1 MFLSASV
8 SEQLTWHS
16 SHHSQDGKMRHPV
29 DSVCWSSIDKKYPTF
44 ASNPRN
50 LRFGLATDGFNP
62 FSNLSSTHSLWP
74 VILVI
79 YNLPPNVCM
88 SSENLMLS
96 LLIPG
101 PKQPENDI
109 DVYLQPL
116 IDDLKLLWDGVDM
129 YDAYSKAMF
138 NLRGIL
144 LWTINDFP
152 AYGNLSGL
160 TNKGEFACPVC
171 GPETCSYWLPLALKT
186 VYVDHRRF
194 LPTNHVFRRKHKW
207 FNGRKER
214 RVRPKIFTGRAT
226 ILALSQFTNKWGK
239 KKEKQKKLKKGDPA
253 KLLKKKSLLF
263 ELPYW
268 EELLVRHNLDVIH
281 IEKNACESVL
291 DTILDVKGKSKIG
304 AASRRDLELQELMED
319 VPVEAREDMLDS
331 SGPYTLTKPE
341 KAKFLWRLWM
351 QRFPDG
357 YCSNIGKCIKIKDSK
372 ILGLKS
378 HDHHV
383 LMQQLLSVAVK
394 GILPEGVRK
403 SLFGLS
409 SFFHE
414 LCQRVLDKK
423 RLEELEDEIVE
434 TLCLLERYFPPSFFS
449 IMIHLTIHIAR
460 EAKLCGPVHYRYMK
474 VLKGYVRNSAAPE
487 GSIVEN
493 YLADECVRTMPIG
506 RKRTRTE
513 EQQEPEGNPR
523 IEAAPNIEQEAG
535 GSEVTP
541 NGGKTKKRGKTT
553 LQVIP
558 TGESQR
564 QTIEW
569 NEKGQLVG
577 AQSVKFSSAVGCI
590 VREQVPINIHDWRLV
605 EDKTKNEVWGLL
617 LQQYKVDLIH
627 KPYILQQMGRLWR
640 AYKSELTGSV
650 MTVLESRRNRTETAR
665 LLGLIRPED
674 VPQAEWD
681 QFVAERS
688 TGEWKAKSEKMK
700 AVRAKQLL
708 PHTLSRKGYVR
719 EEYEHAEME
728 AKLAEQPPTEGPI
741 PVKHD
746 VLSQVLGKEKNGRVR
761 GMGEGITPSRVD
773 AQLQKWRLE
782 TSI

>member
-62 FSNLSSTHSLWP
+62 FS
-74 VILVI
+74 
-79 YNLPPNVCM
+79 
-88 SSENLMLS
+88 
-96 LLIPG
+96 
-101 PKQPENDI
+101 PKQPGNDI

-138 NLRGIL
+138 NLR
-144 LWTINDFP
+144 
-152 AYGNLSGL
+152 
-160 TNKGEFACPVC
+160 
-171 GPETCSYWLPLALKT
+171 
-186 VYVDHRRF
+186 
-194 LPTNHVFRRKHKW
+194 
-207 FNGRKER
+207 
-214 RVRPKIFTGRAT
+214 
-226 ILALSQFTNKWGK
+226 
-239 KKEKQKKLKKGDPA
+239 
-253 KLLKKKSLLF
+253 
-263 ELPYW
+263 
-268 EELLVRHNLDVIH
+268 
-281 IEKNACESVL
+281 

-357 YCSNIGKCIKIKDSK
+357 YCSNIENCIKIKDSK

-403 SLFGLS
+403 SLFRLS

-460 EAKLCGPVHYRYMK
+460 EAKLCGSVHYRWMYPFERYMK
-474 VLKGYVRNSAAPE
+474 VLKGYVRNRAAPE
-487 GSIVEN
+487 GSIAEN
-493 YLADECVRTMPIG
+493 YLADECVRVH
-506 RKRTRTE
+506 KE
-513 EQQEPEGNPR
+513 ELRCSDQRLITDSNLLEKVHLENFVEWLKAKIKLEADSTSFESSEMLHYLVKGPRRYAMSHSGFIINGNR
-523 IEAAPNIEQEAG
+523 FHTKEANVSTQDYGVHIEADTLSNYYGIIKHILVLDFYKFRLAVFLCDWANMTSG
-535 GSEVTP
+535 V
-541 NGGKTKKRGKTT
+541 KKVDGFT
-553 LQVIP
+553 LVNLHEGLSKKDPFILASHAKQVFY
-558 TGESQR
+558 SR
-564 QTIEW
+564 D
-569 NEKGQLVG
+569 NEKSSWYVMLKAPPRGFDDLEQFDE
-577 AQSVKFSSAVGCI
+577 KFYGSFVDQQPSALDI
-590 VREQVPINIHDWRLV
+590 DNDDEV
-605 EDKTKNEVWGLL
+605 E
-617 LQQYKVDLIH
+617 
-627 KPYILQQMGRLWR
+627 
-640 AYKSELTGSV
+640 S
-650 MTVLESRRNRTETAR
+650 
-665 LLGLIRPED
+665 
-674 VPQAEWD
+674 
-681 QFVAERS
+681 
-688 TGEWKAKSEKMK
+688 
-700 AVRAKQLL
+700 
-708 PHTLSRKGYVR
+708 
-719 EEYEHAEME
+719 
-728 AKLAEQPPTEGPI
+728 
-741 PVKHD
+741 
-746 VLSQVLGKEKNGRVR
+746 
-761 GMGEGITPSRVD
+761 
-773 AQLQKWRLE
+773 
-782 TSI
+782 

>member
-1 MFLSASV
+1 MFLLASV

-16 SHHSQDGKMRHPV
+16 SHHSQDGKMRHPM

-101 PKQPENDI
+101 PKQPGNDI

-116 IDDLKLLWDGVDM
+116 IDDLKLLWDGVDI
-129 YDAYSKAMF
+129 YDAYSKVMF

-186 VYVDHRRF
+186 VYMDHRRF

-214 RVRPKIFTGRAT
+214 RELLVRHNLDVMHIEKNVCESVLDT
-226 ILALSQFTNKWGK
+226 ILDVKGK
-239 KKEKQKKLKKGDPA
+239 SKIGAASRRDLELQELMEDVPVEAREGGGGKEKQKKLKKGDPA
-253 KLLKKKSLLF
+253 KLLKKKSLFF

-268 EELLVRHNLDVIH
+268 EELLVRHNLDVMH
-281 IEKNACESVL
+281 IEKNVCESVL

-351 QRFPDG
+351 Q
-357 YCSNIGKCIKIKDSK
+357 SN
-372 ILGLKS
+372 
-378 HDHHV
+378 
-383 LMQQLLSVAVK
+383 
-394 GILPEGVRK
+394 
-403 SLFGLS
+403 
-409 SFFHE
+409 
-414 LCQRVLDKK
+414 
-423 RLEELEDEIVE
+423 
-434 TLCLLERYFPPSFFS
+434 
-449 IMIHLTIHIAR
+449 
-460 EAKLCGPVHYRYMK
+460 
-474 VLKGYVRNSAAPE
+474 
-487 GSIVEN
+487 
-493 YLADECVRTMPIG
+493 
-506 RKRTRTE
+506 
-513 EQQEPEGNPR
+513 
-523 IEAAPNIEQEAG
+523 
-535 GSEVTP
+535 
-541 NGGKTKKRGKTT
+541 
-553 LQVIP
+553 
-558 TGESQR
+558 
-564 QTIEW
+564 
-569 NEKGQLVG
+569 
-577 AQSVKFSSAVGCI
+577 
-590 VREQVPINIHDWRLV
+590 
-605 EDKTKNEVWGLL
+605 
-617 LQQYKVDLIH
+617 
-627 KPYILQQMGRLWR
+627 YILQQMGRLWR

-650 MTVLESRRNRTETAR
+650 MTVLESHRNRTETAR

-674 VPQAEWD
+674 VPQVEWD

-708 PHTLSRKGYVR
+708 PHTLSRKGYAR
-719 EEYEHAEME
+719 EEYGHAEME

-746 VLSQVLGKEKNGRVR
+746 VLSQVLGLMCSSGPAVCGGRTAT
-761 GMGEGITPSRVD
+761 GESEDSSGSG
-773 AQLQKWRLE
+773 KWSGGLWWSDGDGRK
-782 TSI
+782 